1 MVTPNVTNGNY
12 RIGNNSLRD
21 PRPNDTN
28 SNNAISSNGILELR
42 MQILGKLPLMPT
54 LYQHIC

>member
-1 MVTPNVTNGNY
+1 MVTPNDTNGNY